1 VGEALALVRADRSD
15 RVRNVVLLAG
25 LLVWLAYTRV
35 FWTLHGAHATLP
47 ACPFLTLTGHPCPLC
62 GGTRAFASMWQGDVA
77 AAARYH
83 PLGPVLFVGTIV
95 AVAVLAS
102 LLAAGRTIRT
112 SLPAEER
119 LYIGMGAVFVLV
131 WLFRL
136 AFLPLPA

>member
-1 VGEALALVRADRSD
+1 
-15 RVRNVVLLAG
+15 
-25 LLVWLAYTRV
+25 
-35 FWTLHGAHATLP
+35 
-47 ACPFLTLTGHPCPLC
+47 
-62 GGTRAFASMWQGDVA
+62 
-77 AAARYH
+77 
-83 PLGPVLFVGTIV
+83 VGTIV